1 MTYSEAK
8 LLAQA
13 LASRVDLAECSYGE
27 CYVMDEEEAELLL
40 GVILMEYVKKSDDG
54 ITREL

>member
-13 LASRVDLAECSYGE
+13 LASRVDLACSSYGD

-40 GVILMEYVKKSDDG
+40 SVILMEYVERSNNG
-54 ITREL
+54 IP